1 MLVDVTKEERDVL
14 LRWKKRSDSFVL
26 VRLKAEAVLYASR
39 GVDVSI
45 IAEMVDRSQRTV
57 RNWLARWR
65 LARLCSVVTGHAGNE
80 NAAKLTRA
88 QKEQLKET
96 LGRPPSQSGIKAD
109 FWDVPALRD
118 VVKIK
123 FGVEYA
129 SDSSYQLLMRFL
141 GMSFK
146 LPDPFDKRRDEAAI
160 TARMAQIRQ
169 EVAEFLT
176 RGTARSSL
184 HLHPIPSIA
193 AVRVR
198 GVSPRRGPV
207 GRSSVNPEGRALG
220 RRSRGRSSSTGASM
234 NTLMSLT
241 DSIQASSNQG
251 DLRDSLTSQ
260 WGRAP
265 LGTASSIYW
274 HPSTWTSNPSTQS
287 SSKSGSSGYMSLRVV
302 RTQVWNLRHASRSSP
317 LK

>member
-1 MLVDVTKEERDVL
+1 MVWNACVLVDVTKEERDVF

-45 IAEMVDRSQRTV
+45 IAEMVGRSQRTV

-65 LARLCSVVTGHAGNE
+65 LARLCSVVTGHASNE
-80 NAAKLTRA
+80 NAAKLTRS

-96 LGRPPSQSGIKAD
+96 LGRPPSQSVIKAD

-146 LPDPFDKRRDEAAI
+146 LPDLFDKRRDEAAI
-160 TARMAQIRQ
+160 TTRMAQIRQ
-169 EVAEFLT
+169 EVAELLT

-198 GVSPRRGPV
+198 GLSPM
-207 GRSSVNPEGRALG
+207 GRSSVDPRTAAPGPGRCRHRPESRAVYG
-220 RRSRGRSSSTGASM
+220 
-234 NTLMSLT
+234 
-241 DSIQASSNQG
+241 
-251 DLRDSLTSQ
+251 
-260 WGRAP
+260 
-265 LGTASSIYW
+265 
-274 HPSTWTSNPSTQS
+274 HPSESNPSTMPGMKSPSPYNSVRVGPSQARNRS
-287 SSKSGSSGYMSLRVV
+287 SV
-302 RTQVWNLRHASRSSP
+302 TRSSP
-317 LK
+317 LNQHGASVTAPHM

>member
-80 NAAKLTRA
+80 NAAKLTRS
-88 QKEQLKET
+88 QKEQLKKI
-96 LGRPPSQSGIKAD
+96 LSRPPSQSGIKAD
-109 FWDVPALRD
+109 FWDVPALCD

-169 EVAEFLT
+169 EVAELLT
-176 RGTARSSL
+176 QGWEVYTVDE
-184 HLHPIPSIA
+184 
-193 AVRVR
+193 VRVEHEAETR
-198 GVSPRRGPV
+198 RMWPGSRQSRFIGVG
-207 GRSSVNPEGRALG
+207 G
-220 RRSRGRSSSTGASM
+220 
-234 NTLMSLT
+234 
-241 DSIQASSNQG
+241 
-251 DLRDSLTSQ
+251 
-260 WGRAP
+260 
-265 LGTASSIYW
+265 
-274 HPSTWTSNPSTQS
+274 
-287 SSKSGSSGYMSLRVV
+287 
-302 RTQVWNLRHASRSSP
+302 
-317 LK
+317 

>member
-1 MLVDVTKEERDVL
+1 MLVDVTKEKWDVL

-45 IAEMVDRSQRTV
+45 IAEMVGRSQRTV

-65 LARLCSVVTGHAGNE
+65 LARLCSVVTGHASNE
-80 NAAKLTRA
+80 NAAKLTRS

-96 LGRPPSQSGIKAD
+96 LGRPPSQSVIKAD

-146 LPDPFDKRRDEAAI
+146 LPDLFDKRRDEAAI

-169 EVAEFLT
+169 EVAELLT

-184 HLHPIPSIA
+184 HLHPITSIA

-198 GVSPRRGPV
+198 GLSPRRGPV
-207 GRSSVNPEGRALG
+207 GRSSVDPRTAAPGPGRCRHRPESRAVYG
-220 RRSRGRSSSTGASM
+220 
-234 NTLMSLT
+234 
-241 DSIQASSNQG
+241 
-251 DLRDSLTSQ
+251 
-260 WGRAP
+260 
-265 LGTASSIYW
+265 
-274 HPSTWTSNPSTQS
+274 HPSESNPSTMLGMKSPSPYS
-287 SSKSGSSGYMSLRVV
+287 SVRVGPS
-302 RTQVWNLRHASRSSP
+302 QVWNRSSVTRSSP
-317 LK
+317 LNQHGASVTAPHM